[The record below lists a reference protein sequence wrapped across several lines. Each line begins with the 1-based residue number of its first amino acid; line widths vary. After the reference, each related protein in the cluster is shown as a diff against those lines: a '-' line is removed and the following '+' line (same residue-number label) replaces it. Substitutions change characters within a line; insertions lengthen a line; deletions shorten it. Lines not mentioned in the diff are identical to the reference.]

1 MFNKVH
7 ALLLAGARIWQPPI
21 HRRRTGGITAGL
33 PTAKRR
39 DARRNY
45 RRIADVITV
54 VYPSECPAKLP
65 GKLRANAG
73 KLSDGFRAFA
83 RQMVGKLSP
92 QCRRPAAD
100 NTGAV
105 AVQSPVILPPYARL

>member
-7 ALLLAGARIWQPPI
+7 ALLLVRTRISPPPI
-21 HRRRTGGITAGL
+21 CRRKSGGIAAGL
-33 PTAKRR
+33 PTASRR
-39 DARRNY
+39 DVRRMTSVTST
-45 RRIADVITV
+45 ADSAELT
-54 VYPSECPAKLP
+54 AKLP

-83 RQMVGKLSP
+83 RQMVGKLPP
-92 QCRRPAAD
+92 QYRQTSGG

-105 AVQSPVILPPYARL
+105 AGQSPATFPSYAWL